1 MSPRSSV
8 QTQRPCMPARLSEK
22 PIACALNPTA
32 GRCGPVSRTVPVSSK
47 IAARSSGPRR
57 SVRRGPAAV
66 HAPSNSCH
74 PPAGG
79 VCGVPPDWL
88 HAAVSSRAMIIGHRR
103 RGVSKCCDR
112 EIIFFFLRIG
122 LRIPVGMLLL
132 CKLPSCDPLSTRRL
146 LGRLSRRHIV
156 VLTRSLLAQLLE
168 RLGDGEPLI
177 LPPARPGKRR
187 HATNC
192 RDAITLGL
200 EQHQVERFLAM
211 PARATSDQQ
220 GSRDALEFTR
230 RNVGARVALHAL
242 DRALDL

>member
-57 SVRRGPAAV
+57 SVRRVPAAV

-122 LRIPVGMLLL
+122 LRITIVLLLL

-146 LGRLSRRHIV
+146 PGRLSRRQIV
-156 VLTRSLLAQLLE
+156 VLTRSLLDQLLD
-168 RLGDGEPLI
+168 RLGDGEHLI
-177 LPPARPGKRR
+177 LPHARCAASRP
-187 HATNC
+187 ATNC
-192 RDAITLGL
+192 RG
-200 EQHQVERFLAM
+200 
-211 PARATSDQQ
+211 
-220 GSRDALEFTR
+220 AL
-230 RNVGARVALHAL
+230 RVALH
-242 DRALDL
+242 DPRDTRI